1 MITATV
7 VAKAAAPGGLRASLT
22 AILLS
27 FGNWAGAFRVCAFVL
42 VGHGISPVRLL
53 GLPFFDAQVLKKVKG
68 SGAYI
73 RSFFRAFRK
82 FGWDGGRSAFPNS
95 RHQKLCCWKD
105 SDARFENLDK
115 SRLYVWSV
123 PEVTSA
129 NPF

>member
-42 VGHGISPVRLL
+42 FGHSISPVRLF
-53 GLPFFDAQVLKKVKG
+53 GLPFFDARVLKKVKG

-73 RSFFRAFRK
+73 RSFFPRFSEV
-82 FGWDGGRSAFPNS
+82 WLGR
-95 RHQKLCCWKD
+95 RTQ
-105 SDARFENLDK
+105 
-115 SRLYVWSV
+115 RLSEQ
-123 PEVTSA
+123 PAPKTLLLER
-129 NPF
+129 